1 MCSNVLMASEYPL
14 FAQAAEA
21 TPRVLSVSQLSQ
33 LIEGTL
39 ESAFQSVWVSG
50 EVSEVSRPHSGHVY
64 FTLRDEAAQIK
75 AVIWRSVASRLRFQ
89 LEDGQQVICHGDL
102 DVYPP
107 RGTYQLV
114 VRQVEPEGLGALQ
127 LAFKQ
132 LQARLAAEGLFDPA
146 RKRSLPL
153 FPRRVGFVT
162 SPSGAAIRD
171 FLQVAA
177 RRFHGVEILVI
188 PARVQG
194 DGAAVEIA
202 KGIELANRLQPAL
215 DVLVVGRGGGS
226 LEDLWSFNEEIVVRA
241 IFASQVPVVSA
252 VGHEIDVT
260 LSDLVADVR
269 ALTPREAAELVIP
282 LAEELST
289 RLSAF
294 QRRIVSMLRS
304 RAVAA
309 RRHVEQLTR
318 SRVLRNPQA
327 LIYDRAR
334 RLDELD
340 GHVERAIRRRLN
352 LARERLGAIASRA
365 EALSPL
371 AVLARGY
378 SVTMREADG
387 KLILGADELSAGDR
401 VVTRLSRGQ
410 FRGVVTETN

>member
-1 MCSNVLMASEYPL
+1 MAGDYPL

-64 FTLRDEAAQIK
+64 FTLRDEAAQIR
-75 AVIWRSVASRLRFQ
+75 AVIWRSVASRLRFELQ
-89 LEDGQQVICHGDL
+89 EGQQVICHGDL

-114 VRQVEPEGLGALQ
+114 VQQVEPEGLGALQ

-132 LQARLAAEGLFDPA
+132 LQARLAAEGLFDPE
-146 RKRSLPL
+146 RKRPLPL

-177 RRFHGVEILVI
+177 RRFHGVEIIVI

-194 DGAAVEIA
+194 DGAGAEIA
-202 KGIELANRLQPAL
+202 HGIELANRIRPAL

-241 IFASQVPVVSA
+241 IFASQAPVVSA

-260 LSDLVADVR
+260 LSDLAADVR
-269 ALTPREAAELVIP
+269 ALTPSEAAELVIP
-282 LAEELST
+282 SAEELRT
-289 RLSAF
+289 RLAVF

-304 RAVAA
+304 RAAAA
-309 RRHVEQLTR
+309 RRHVEHLSR
-318 SRVLRNPQA
+318 SRILRNPKA

-340 GHVERAIRRRLN
+340 GHIERAVRRRLKS
-352 LARERLGAIASRA
+352 AGERLSAIACRA

-378 SVTMREADG
+378 SVTTRETDG
-387 KLILGADELSAGDR
+387 TLIMGADELAIGDR
-401 VVTRLSRGQ
+401 IVTRLSRGQ
-410 FRGVVTETN
+410 FRGVVTDTN

>member
-1 MCSNVLMASEYPL
+1 MAGDYPL

-64 FTLRDEAAQIK
+64 FTLRDEAAQMK

-114 VRQVEPEGLGALQ
+114 VRQIEPEGLGALQ

-146 RKRSLPL
+146 RKRPLPL

-177 RRFHGVEILVI
+177 RRFHGVGILVI

-194 DGAAVEIA
+194 DGAAAEIA
-202 KGIELANRLQPAL
+202 YGIELANRIQPAL

-269 ALTPREAAELVIP
+269 ALTPSEAAELVVP
-282 LAEELST
+282 SAEELST
-289 RLSAF
+289 RLAVF

-304 RAVAA
+304 RAASA
-309 RRHVEQLTR
+309 RRHVEQLGR
-318 SRVLRNPQA
+318 SRVLRNPKS
-327 LIYDRAR
+327 LVFDRAR

-340 GHVERAIRRRLN
+340 AHVDRAIHRRLKS
-352 LARERLGAIASRA
+352 AREQLSAIASKA
-365 EALSPL
+365 ESLSPL
-371 AVLARGY
+371 AVLGRGY
-378 SVTMREADG
+378 SVTTRETDG
-387 KLILGADELSAGDR
+387 TLVLGADELAAGDR
-401 VVTRLSRGQ
+401 IVTRLSRGH
-410 FRGVVTETN
+410 FRGVVTDTN

>member
-1 MCSNVLMASEYPL
+1 MASDYPL

-21 TPRVLSVSQLSQ
+21 RPRVLSVSQLSQ

-64 FTLRDEAAQIK
+64 FTLRDEAAQIR
-75 AVIWRSVASRLRFQ
+75 AVMWRSVASRLRFE

-132 LQARLAAEGLFDPA
+132 LQARLAAEGLFEPA
-146 RKRSLPL
+146 RKRLLPL

-194 DGAAVEIA
+194 DGAATEIA
-202 KGIELANRLQPAL
+202 HGIELANRLQPAL

-269 ALTPREAAELVIP
+269 ALTPSEAAELVIP
-282 LAEELST
+282 SAEELTT
-289 RLSAF
+289 RLAAF

-304 RAVAA
+304 RTVAA
-309 RRHVEQLTR
+309 RRHVEQLGR
-318 SRVLRNPQA
+318 SRVLRNPKA
-327 LIYDRAR
+327 LVYDRAR

-340 GHVERAIRRRLN
+340 GHVERAIRRRLI
-352 LARERLGAIASRA
+352 LARERLAAIASRA
-365 EALSPL
+365 ESLSPL

-378 SVTMREADG
+378 SVTTREVDG
-387 KLILGADELSAGDR
+387 QLILGADELVAGDR
-401 VVTRLSRGQ
+401 VLTRLSRGQ

>member
-1 MCSNVLMASEYPL
+1 MASEYPL

-21 TPRVLSVSQLSQ
+21 TPRVLSVSQLSL

-64 FTLRDEAAQIK
+64 FTLRDEAAQIR
-75 AVIWRSVASRLRFQ
+75 AVIWRSVASRLRFE

-114 VRQVEPEGLGALQ
+114 VQQVEPAGLGALQ

-132 LQARLAAEGLFDPA
+132 LQARLAAEGLFEPA
-146 RKRSLPL
+146 RKRPLPL
-153 FPRRVGFVT
+153 FPRRIGFVT

-188 PARVQG
+188 PSRVQG

-202 KGIELANRLQPAL
+202 KGIELANRLRPTL

-241 IFASQVPVVSA
+241 IFASNVPVVSA

-269 ALTPREAAELVIP
+269 ALTPSEAAELVIP
-282 LAEELST
+282 SADELST
-289 RLSAF
+289 RLATL

-309 RRHVEQLTR
+309 RRHVEQLGR
-318 SRVLRNPQA
+318 SRVLRNPKA
-327 LIYDRAR
+327 LVYDRVR

-340 GHVERAIRRRLN
+340 WHVERAIRRRLKF
-352 LARERLGAIASRA
+352 AREQLSAIASRA

-378 SVTMREADG
+378 SVTARELDG
-387 KLILGADELSAGDR
+387 KLVLGADELTAGDHI
-401 VVTRLSRGQ
+401 VTRLSRGQ
-410 FRGVVTETN
+410 FRGVVTDTN

>member
-1 MCSNVLMASEYPL
+1 MTSAYPL
-14 FAQAAEA
+14 FSERPDGAAK
-21 TPRVLSVSQLSQ
+21 VLSVSQLSQ

-64 FTLRDEAAQIK
+64 FTLRDEAAQMK

-114 VRQVEPEGLGALQ
+114 VRQIEPEGLGALQ

-132 LQARLAAEGLFDPA
+132 LLRRLEAEGLFDPR
-146 RKRSLPL
+146 RKRPLPA

-177 RRFHGVEILVI
+177 RRFHGVQILVI

-194 DGAAVEIA
+194 DGACEEIVR
-202 KGIELANRLQPAL
+202 GIRLANQLRPPL

-226 LEDLWSFNEEIVVRA
+226 LEDLWCFNVEAVVRA
-241 IFASQVPVVSA
+241 IHASEIPVVSA

-260 LSDLVADVR
+260 LADLAADVR
-269 ALTPREAAELVIP
+269 ALTPSDAAIRVVPAAEEILAGLRIWERRLLTALRRRAGVARQRLDA
-282 LAEELST
+282 LAE
-289 RLSAF
+289 
-294 QRRIVSMLRS
+294 RRVFRKPF
-304 RAVAA
+304 
-309 RRHVEQLTR
+309 E
-318 SRVLRNPQA
+318 RVHDTQ
-327 LIYDRAR
+327 R
-334 RLDELD
+334 RLDEWQ
-340 GHVERAIRRRLN
+340 
-352 LARERLGAIASRA
+352 SRA
-365 EALSPL
+365 CRAMWRRWRKGNEHAATAAARLEGLSPL
-371 AVLARGY
+371 
-378 SVTMREADG
+378 
-387 KLILGADELSAGDR
+387 
-401 VVTRLSRGQ
+401 
-410 FRGVVTETN
+410 